1 MRNPCRP
8 LLLAASLVSLGGPL
22 NAQASPDPEKVIRDL
37 GLVIPDAGAPVANY
51 VRAVRTGN
59 LIFLAGHGECGGMR
73 MTGKV
78 GAGVTVDSAYAS
90 AARVALC
97 LLGTL
102 KAELGDLRKVR
113 RVVKLTGMVN
123 AAPDFTG
130 HPQVINGASD
140 LLVKVFGDR
149 GRHARAAVGMASL
162 PLDMTVEIDMVVEV
176 EPER

>member
-1 MRNPCRP
+1 MTPTRVRVLAILG
-8 LLLAASLVSLGGPL
+8 LLVLSTATSH
-22 NAQASPDPEKVIRDL
+22 AQDDPEARLRAL
-37 GLVIPDAGAPVANY
+37 GMVVPDAGPPVANY
-51 VRAVRTGN
+51 VRAVRVGD
-59 LIFLAGHGECGGMR
+59 LLFLAGHGECGGTR

-78 GAGVTVDSAYAS
+78 GAAISVDSAYAS

-102 KAELGDLRKVR
+102 KAEIGDLRKVR

-123 AAPDFTG
+123 ATPDFTR
-130 HPQVINGASD
+130 HSQVINGASD

-162 PLDMTVEIDMVVEV
+162 PLDMTVEIDMLVEV
-176 EPER
+176 NDDR